1 MDVSAYKFVHNSLLQ
16 EAIVGYNSQ
25 LADEAVALLTAAWG
39 TGKFPIPKDME
50 APCMRVVRLPD
61 LTQFP
66 VKQDPEASVGHFRSA
81 SVVGRIVVASWQQF
95 V

>member
-1 MDVSAYKFVHNSLLQ
+1 MSRILDQSNIVYALNVNVWAYKCVHNSLLQ

-39 TGKFPIPKDME
+39 TEKFPIPKDME

-66 VKQDPEASVGHFRSA
+66 VEQDPEARVGNFR
-81 SVVGRIVVASWQQF
+81 R
-95 V
+95 